1 MASPNRSTT
10 RDLVTDLINHS
21 RQYSFFQAVKLLSEL
36 HRKLQTE
43 QGRNEVK
50 KIIIRFSTNP
60 ALDYNACDIDS
71 INIEEDEQQLMA
83 AVNVNFMGLY
93 GAASPIPVFY
103 TESILQ
109 ADEGEDNTR
118 AFMDLFNHRLI
129 SLVYRCWE
137 KYRYYQQYK
146 RGNRDN
152 FSNWMFALS
161 GLYQKNNAAAIR
173 SDQDIQWERL
183 LPFSAIL
190 GMRCHSVTVM
200 ESVLRSYFK
209 WDAIHIKTNIKRY
222 IELEAD
228 QRNKLG
234 MQCATLS
241 DDFML
246 GKQVEDRAGKFRIV
260 ISRLSYSFFCQF
272 LPDGELNRPLKK
284 LVTFILRDQLE
295 YDIELK
301 LLKPEI
307 PKLVLGQNTNEKL
320 GYTSWIG
327 HNRQE
332 QQSLIITG
340 C

>member
-1 MASPNRSTT
+1 MASPNRSTA

-21 RQYSFFQAVKLLSEL
+21 RQYSFFQAVKLLSNI
-36 HRKLQTE
+36 HQQLQTE
-43 QGRNEVK
+43 KGRHEVK
-50 KIIIRFSTNP
+50 NILIRFSTNP
-60 ALDYNACDIDS
+60 ALNHNACDIDS
-71 INIEEDEQQLMA
+71 IHIEDNEHQIKAE
-83 AVNVNFMGLY
+83 VNVNFMGLY

-103 TESILQ
+103 TEAILQ

-146 RGNRDN
+146 SGNRDN

-161 GLYQKNNAAAIR
+161 GLYQKNNTAEIR
-173 SDQDIQWERL
+173 ADQDVQWERL
-183 LPFSAIL
+183 LPFSAVL

-209 WDAIHIKTNIKRY
+209 WDAIHIKTNIKRH

-228 QRNKLG
+228 QRNQLG
-234 MQCATLS
+234 MQCATLG

-260 ISRLSYSFFCQF
+260 ISRLSYSFFCLF

-284 LVTFILRDQLE
+284 LVNFILRDQLE

-307 PKLVLGQNTNEKL
+307 PKLVLGQNSNEKL

-332 QQSLIITG
+332 QQSLIISG